1 MVLKLKQEHLEAI
14 IETKAMV
21 EGLHIRV
28 DDLTQVVLGNGD
40 PEKGLIRRFGQAED
54 FIHGIKRWM
63 WIVIGATTSGLVLA
77 IFNYLT
83 INR

>member
-1 MVLKLKQEHLEAI
+1 VVLKLTQAHLEAI

-40 PEKGLIRRFGQAED
+40 PEKGIIVRLSHIENFTG
-54 FIHGIKRWM
+54 GLKR
-63 WIVIGATTSGLVLA
+63 IVWLAVGSAVGSLVLMG
-77 IFNYLT
+77 FSLLNK
-83 INR
+83 